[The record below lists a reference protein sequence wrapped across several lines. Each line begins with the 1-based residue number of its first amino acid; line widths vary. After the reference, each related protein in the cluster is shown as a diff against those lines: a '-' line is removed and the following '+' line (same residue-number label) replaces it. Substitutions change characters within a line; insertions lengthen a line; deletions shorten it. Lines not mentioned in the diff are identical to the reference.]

1 LAADATPAVS
11 HAHNA
16 LDHENA
22 GAATIALQCTHDMT
36 LFWTILKTKAQITYV
51 FFLGISLLKRCNLP
65 LV

>member
-22 GAATIALQCTHDMT
+22 GATIALQCTHDMT

-51 FFLGISLLKRCNLP
+51 FFRYFLT
-65 LV
+65 